1 MSDYQDNTNRF
12 ATEDDPSPRPR
23 REPRKGVDI
32 NELPVWSW
40 IGILMA
46 VVVIGLGLWM
56 MTHRGDGEGEGAPEP
71 AKTASPTVQASV
83 AAPEAQPQATVPA
96 PAAGVEP
103 TPTNIV
109 GIPTA
114 TPPLPDRVS
123 VGIRVVVA
131 GTGADRLRMRAGPG
145 TDYATMQIVSDGT
158 EFTVLEGPQSQGGFD
173 WWRLE
178 MADGTIGWA
187 VGQYLSPIGN

>member
-1 MSDYQDNTNRF
+1 MSEYQDNNERF
-12 ATEDDPSPRPR
+12 ATEDAKSPRR
-23 REPRKGVDI
+23 RRAPRKGVDI
-32 NELPVWSW
+32 NELPVWTW
-40 IGILMA
+40 VGILMG
-46 VVVIGLGLWM
+46 VVVIGWGLWM
-56 MTHRGDGEGEGAPEP
+56 MTRNAGEEVVPEP
-71 AKTASPTVQASV
+71 AATVAPAVQASD
-83 AAPEAQPQATVPA
+83 AEPEAQPQSTVQA
-96 PAAGVEP
+96 PAGGVEP

-109 GIPTA
+109 IVPTA
-114 TPPLPDRVS
+114 TPPLPDRVT

-158 EFTVLEGPQSQGGFD
+158 EFTVLEGPQSQGGFE

-187 VGQYLSPIGN
+187 VETYLTPIGN